1 MTRQSTLLFL
11 LLFALMQA
19 TIANSSPQLRV
30 DPPFW
35 WTGMENN
42 DLQLMVY
49 APDVGNATVTFH
61 SNHVTVNWL
70 IRVEN
75 PNYLFIDL
83 TLEPGLKPGDYSI
96 EFTLPGRRKRPLLHQ
111 FTFLERVEGSAER
124 KGFTQADVIYLIMPD
139 RFANGDTTNDN
150 IPGMLERVNRQR
162 PNGRHGGDLKG
173 IIQRLDYIQSL
184 GFTTIWL
191 NPVFENNSKTYSYHG
206 YAITDFYN
214 TDPRLGSLD
223 DYKEFV
229 EQSRKRNIGVI
240 KDMVFNHCGVN
251 HLWKRDPP
259 TRDWFNQWPE
269 FTRTNYRAS
278 TIVDPYASQYDYN
291 RMVRGWFDTNMPDLN
306 QQNPLLAQ
314 YLIQNTI
321 WWIEYAG
328 LRGIRIDTQP
338 YPCKKFMA
346 QWAKKVRRE
355 YPDIT
360 LVGEAWL
367 NYPSMTAY
375 YQDNPRNRDGYN
387 AYLTGVFD
395 FPLQVAL
402 RSAFNEPNG
411 WDTGIARLYEV
422 LSQDFL
428 YEDPWSLVIFA
439 DNHDITRI
447 FTSLREDFSS
457 WKMAM
462 TFLLT
467 TRGIPLIYYG
477 TELLMT
483 GYDKPEHGEIRK
495 NFPGGW
501 PTDTRDAFTPQG
513 RTEDEN
519 KAFNHLAKLLHYR
532 NNQPALL
539 HGQLTHF
546 VPDDGIY
553 VYFRYTDTN
562 CVMVILNNNNSE
574 KTLNMNRFA
583 EFTSRFSS
591 AVDVLANNR
600 PVTSL
605 TEIQLQPKSAIILEL
620 KK

>member
-1 MTRQSTLLFL
+1 MIKSFSL
-11 LLFALMQA
+11 LLILF
-19 TIANSSPQLRV
+19 IAVINAIYAGNPTQLRV

-35 WTGMENN
+35 WTDMQNN
-42 DLQLMVY
+42 EVQLMVY
-49 APDVGNATVTFH
+49 APDIGKATVKFH
-61 SNHVTVNWL
+61 SNQVSVNRL

-75 PNYLFIDL
+75 SNYLFIDL
-83 TLEPGLKPGDYSI
+83 TLLPGLQPGDYTI
-96 EFTLPGRRKRPLLHQ
+96 EFTLPGRRKKPILHQ

-139 RFANGDTTNDN
+139 RFANGDPENDN
-150 IPGMLERVNRQR
+150 IPGMLEPVNRHL
-162 PNGRHGGDLKG
+162 PNGRHGGDLEG
-173 IIQRLDYIQSL
+173 ITQRLNYIQTL
-184 GFTTIWL
+184 GFTAIWL

-214 TDPRLGSLD
+214 TDPRIGSLE
-223 DYKEFV
+223 DYKKFV
-229 EQSRKRNIGVI
+229 EESRKRNIGVI
-240 KDMVFNHCGVN
+240 KDMVFNHSGVN
-251 HLWKRDPP
+251 HLWKKDPP
-259 TRDWFNQWPE
+259 SSDWFNQWPE

-278 TIVDPYASQYDYN
+278 AIVDPYASQYDYN
-291 RMVRGWFDTNMPDLN
+291 RMVRGWFDINMPDLN
-306 QQNPLLAQ
+306 QHNPLLAK

-321 WWIEYAG
+321 WWIEYTG

-338 YPCKKFMA
+338 YPCKEFMA
-346 QWAKKVRRE
+346 QWAKAVREE
-355 YPDIT
+355 YPGIT

-367 NYPSMTAY
+367 NNPSMIAY
-375 YQDNPRNRDGYN
+375 YQDNPRNHDGYN

-395 FPLQVAL
+395 FPLQVAI

-411 WDTGIARLYEV
+411 WDTGIARLYEA
-422 LSQDFL
+422 LTEDFL

-447 FTSLREDFSS
+447 FTSLREDFKS

-495 NFPGGW
+495 DFPGGW
-501 PTDTRDAFTPQG
+501 PGDPRDAFTPQG
-513 RTEDEN
+513 RTDAEN
-519 KAFNHLAKLLHYR
+519 KAYNHLANLLQYR
-532 NNQPALL
+532 RNQPALL
-539 HGQLTHF
+539 HGNLTHF
-546 VPDDGIY
+546 VPNDGVY
-553 VYFRYTDTN
+553 VYFRYTETD

-574 KTLNMNRFA
+574 HTLNMNRFA
-583 EFTSRFSS
+583 EITSGFNS
-591 AVDVLANNR
+591 AVDVLNNR
-600 PVTSL
+600 PITSL
-605 TEIQLQPKSAIILEL
+605 HELQLQPRSAKILEL